1 MKRATSAVT
10 TGADDRR
17 RQETTGDG
25 ESIIEM
31 PAKGSAATRHR
42 GPQRCMPQER
52 CVGEWAD
59 DGLPVRIFVLRLAF
73 ESWRAVPVISVE
85 TTVMSTGVM
94 A

>member
-1 MKRATSAVT
+1 MKRATSPAT
-10 TGADDRR
+10 TGDDKA
-17 RQETTGDG
+17 TTGDG

-59 DGLPVRIFVLRLAF
+59 DGLPVRIFVLRFKLAF
-73 ESWRAVPVISVE
+73 ES
-85 TTVMSTGVM
+85 
-94 A
+94 

>member
-1 MKRATSAVT
+1 MHETRNVAR
-10 TGADDRR
+10 DDRQ
-17 RQETTGDG
+17 RQATTGDG

-59 DGLPVRIFVLRLAF
+59 DGLRFCAAFGVWRLAF
-73 ESWRAVPVISVE
+73 ES
-85 TTVMSTGVM
+85 
-94 A
+94 